1 VLAPASPRPG
11 TMRSPPSPP
20 RNKLRVPRA
29 RGRELAQAKC
39 RSVSGRRPADVD
51 TGRRTVL
58 RPLVFLWSL
67 TRLCRCA
74 EVDNDPKT
82 LVTEECRKT
91 VCAEAWANY
100 LEVSA
105 ALLHA
110 RRRVLRQLTLDRNP
124 VGWPPHTVRTGAA
137 QPRVLRVVP
146 TCAGGARAWGA
157 GVHNNRASL
166 GCSPRLPVAY

>member
-1 VLAPASPRPG
+1 VVVVVEEDVVQRIGGWGRGGEGRRAPAW
-11 TMRSPPSPP
+11 
-20 RNKLRVPRA
+20 
-29 RGRELAQAKC
+29 
-39 RSVSGRRPADVD
+39 VSEGKWEGAIRL
-51 TGRRTVL
+51 TGA
-58 RPLVFLWSL
+58 LVAV
-67 TRLCRCA
+67 RCAGA